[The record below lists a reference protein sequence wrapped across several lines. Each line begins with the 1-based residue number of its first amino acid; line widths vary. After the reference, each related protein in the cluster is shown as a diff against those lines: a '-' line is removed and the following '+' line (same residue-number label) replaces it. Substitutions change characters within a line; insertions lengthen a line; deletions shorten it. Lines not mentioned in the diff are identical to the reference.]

1 MDRMIIASRKDAL
14 GERMLAFLNAMYLS
28 EKLGLKFY
36 FLWDVIQMTTME
48 NDLSFPNIECKEY
61 FFKPEFIEKYFY
73 YKEVKYPSYSIWW
86 SNPKMIIENIKNNK
100 YCNSLDTSLFDFQ
113 GNFILHQVNG
123 VDNLEYAK
131 IIQKKWRE
139 IDFADHINNA
149 IDCADRLKLLGD
161 YVVFHIRSADI
172 VKQKNGIAM
181 YLCYSKGMTIFI
193 IIRLILECLKKYKVI
208 IIGDDFSLNYE
219 IQKYCTKAT
228 KKQDIYISEDFII
241 DKLDKTQRMFFDI
254 TLMAN
259 SKKLYL
265 SGNSGFS
272 NLAYLIGNCERI
284 CVYDLYSTEEKYN
297 IIKNNLKIFNFDKYQ
312 KSFAF
317 VHLYIYGKELK
328 LPLSE
333 QICNMQE
340 AINIRDEAFVF
351 KVFYIDLLL
360 QDGQYDIA
368 EKFISSI
375 INTIDVFFE
384 NLLYNGWSG
393 PQYFLYDFVF
403 LNYLNIKDIERYPN
417 LYCITYYLI
426 YRLLIVDHKRLKN
439 EIEIFL
445 RCNYFNKELLLKC
458 PFLHN
463 SDKVVHLLENEI
475 IKSINN
481 YTIQV
486 KSAKDRIRNHLAYK
500 LGLAYSIY
508 SKGIFSKLML
518 PIILIY
524 IVKEHKRNKIIQ
536 KKISSENPTMSLPC
550 LKNYSDYKES
560 LLEKNSFNYKLGEII
575 INGHKNWYK
584 GGYIKM
590 FFDIYRLKS
599 KQNLRK

>member
-1 MDRMIIASRKDAL
+1 MDKIIVANRFDGL
-14 GERMLAFLNAMYLS
+14 GERLLAFLNAIYLS
-28 EKLGLKFY
+28 NLYSLKFKFIWNSMDETNPELNTEGVIFPSVSRKEFFFSEEFISNY
-36 FLWDVIQMTTME
+36 YYNDDQKIFDTYLWSCCQKNSFDVIVNFFQKNNVLQCNLNTDMSSFFSDIPKIEYKKNIATIWRSIDFSEEIKAVLGHGNKIIKSLNQNYAAIHIRGGDIFHRTDILYLCRFKALE
-48 NDLSFPNIECKEY
+48 VCLSIEILRKN
-61 FFKPEFIEKYFY
+61 KD
-73 YKEVKYPSYSIWW
+73 
-86 SNPKMIIENIKNNK
+86 ENI
-100 YCNSLDTSLFDFQ
+100 
-113 GNFILHQVNG
+113 V
-123 VDNLEYAK
+123 
-131 IIQKKWRE
+131 
-139 IDFADHINNA
+139 
-149 IDCADRLKLLGD
+149 LLGND
-161 YVVFHIRSADI
+161 KKLNLILKNTFIDQGYNVFTPDDLIKDNNFNVDQKAIFDI
-172 VKQKNGIAM
+172 V
-181 YLCYSKGMTIFI
+181 
-193 IIRLILECLKKYKVI
+193 
-208 IIGDDFSLNYE
+208 
-219 IQKYCTKAT
+219 
-228 KKQDIYISEDFII
+228 
-241 DKLDKTQRMFFDI
+241 
-254 TLMAN
+254 LMAN

-284 CVYDLYSTEEKYN
+284 CVYDLYSAEEKYN
-297 IIKNNLKIFNFDKYQ
+297 IIKNNLRIFDFNKYQ

-340 AINIRDEAFVF
+340 AISIRDEAFVF

-360 QDGQYDIA
+360 QNSQYDIA
-368 EKFISSI
+368 ENFISLI
-375 INTIDVFFE
+375 IGKIDIFFE
-384 NLLYNGWSG
+384 NLLYNGWG
-393 PQYFLYDFVF
+393 RAQDFLYDFVF

-426 YRLLIVDHKRLKN
+426 YRLLIVDYKRLKN

-463 SDKVVHLLENEI
+463 SDKIVLLLENEI
-475 IKSINN
+475 VKSINN
-481 YTIQV
+481 YTIQA
-486 KSAKDRIRNHLAYK
+486 KSAKDYIYNHLAYK